1 MREPPAACQS
11 KLTNKRQQSG
21 QKNKRKDPGRGKRPK
36 ENLSDVQYSMLDELW
51 RRLAKPLHSHAA
63 DQQTDDN
70 DDGG

>member
-1 MREPPAACQS
+1 VAKKIKEKTR
-11 KLTNKRQQSG
+11 
-21 QKNKRKDPGRGKRPK
+21 GRGKRPK